1 MTPMPSPGPDFSDGL
16 LHASRVLVTG
26 GSGFIGTNLV
36 ASYRA
41 AGVTVVNADV
51 QSPRNSA
58 DAHLWAPVDFTR
70 IDDVRALV
78 SRFRPTHVFHLA
90 ARTDLHGR
98 EVADYAANV
107 EGVAALLAAL
117 AEPSPPVVRL
127 VVASSR
133 LVCRIGYQ
141 PVSDDDYC
149 PSTAYG
155 ASKVETERLVRST
168 AVPPWVLVRPT
179 SIWGPW
185 FDTPYRDFFLSVARG
200 RYVHP
205 AGRRIRKSFGFVGNT
220 TWQLHRLMTAPDAD
234 VVGRT
239 FYVADDPPVEV
250 QDLADRIRA
259 TLGKRPVRHVPLLA
273 LRALASTGDAIERL
287 GRSAPLTSFRLANLL
302 TPMVHDLGA
311 LTDVAGATP
320 YELGVSVPET
330 LAWMRQQGL
339 LDDAGTAEP
348 PTR

>member
-1 MTPMPSPGPDFSDGL
+1 MPSPAPDFSAGFTDT
-16 LHASRVLVTG
+16 SRVLVTG

-41 AGVTVVNADV
+41 ASVTVANADI
-51 QSPRNSA
+51 QPPRNAA
-58 DAHLWAPVDFTR
+58 DADLWVPVDFTR

-90 ARTDLHGR
+90 ARTDLQGR
-98 EVADYAANV
+98 GLADYAANV
-107 EGVAALLAAL
+107 EGVAALLTAL

-141 PVSDDDYC
+141 PVSDGDYC

-155 ASKVETERLVRST
+155 ASKVETERLVRS
-168 AVPPWVLVRPT
+168 AVVPPWVLVRPT

-205 AGRRIRKSFGFVGNT
+205 TGRRIQKSFGFVGNT
-220 TWQLHRLMTAPDAD
+220 TWQLHKLMTAPDAD
-234 VVGRT
+234 VLGRT

-259 TLGKRPVRHVPLLA
+259 TLGKRPVRQVPLPA
-273 LRALASTGDAIERL
+273 LRALARAGDLMERL
-287 GRSAPLTSFRLANLL
+287 GHPAPLTSFRLANLL
-302 TPMVHDLGA
+302 TPMLHDLTPLAGA
-311 LTDVAGATP
+311 AGATP
-320 YELGVSVPET
+320 YGLDVSVPKT
-330 LAWMRQQGL
+330 LAWMRREGL

-348 PTR
+348 TAR